1 MRSPHNTLRFFAGL
15 VLGAVGCLLVLEIAL
30 RFLPVYSGI
39 RMTSGGGEQAFMHK
53 LPHQPYVYS
62 YGWNLANANRGMV
75 NALGFTNSPD
85 SMAPGGVIVVGDSY
99 IEALMLD
106 FPDTLQGRLA
116 RMMPG
121 QVLALGTSGYGLADY
136 LPLLETYASKF
147 HPATVVIFIG
157 GRDLDE
163 LLVKPLPGYNYFW
176 LDDGVV
182 KTRQIPYI
190 ESPLKEKVMQSALVR
205 YLFYNLKVSLWI
217 NQLTGR
223 FSVVKPALKADLQ
236 TNKEL
241 KQRYLD
247 YFFDRLQ
254 QIAGQYRFK
263 PVFLLD
269 GDRKNIYLG
278 RLETEKSKLDEVE
291 ADRRLFLGYA
301 RRANMSAIDMEP
313 LFNRHW
319 QVNRERLDWLPMD
332 GHWNPAAHKLAAEAI
347 IQALKEP

>member
-1 MRSPHNTLRFFAGL
+1 
-15 VLGAVGCLLVLEIAL
+15 
-30 RFLPVYSGI
+30 
-39 RMTSGGGEQAFMHK
+39 
-53 LPHQPYVYS
+53 
-62 YGWNLANANRGMV
+62 
-75 NALGFTNSPD
+75 
-85 SMAPGGVIVVGDSY
+85 
-99 IEALMLD
+99 ML
-106 FPDTLQGRLA
+106 FR
-116 RMMPG
+116 
-121 QVLALGTSGYGLADY
+121 
-136 LPLLETYASKF
+136 
-147 HPATVVIFIG
+147 
-157 GRDLDE
+157 
-163 LLVKPLPGYNYFW
+163 
-176 LDDGVV
+176 
-182 KTRQIPYI
+182 
-190 ESPLKEKVMQSALVR
+190 
-205 YLFYNLKVSLWI
+205 
-217 NQLTGR
+217 
-223 FSVVKPALKADLQ
+223 SVVKPALKADLQ